1 MNEKEFVKMMLEGL
15 VIIFAFI
22 GAPFATMFA
31 CAALG
36 VGLTASVILVFA
48 SIGLVGILF
57 IFLDWI

>member
-22 GAPFATMFA
+22 GVPFATMFA

-57 IFLDWI
+57 ICLDWI